1 MEESTAPGSESS
13 LKECSGC
20 EGNDSSGGESSL
32 YGAIGAIVPAAA
44 LEHLAELEK
53 GTTLAWLER
62 TNGEL
67 ARVKT
72 QAAEYLSRVMLPLE
86 GRLASGGLEDT
97 RSPLRKAWHA
107 ALGLLGRPVPLDELP
122 VEEQISYLLSDFQR
136 DITALHE
143 IRQELA
149 ERNCE
154 TGSHIGTMRATVR
167 DAIPRLKKAD
177 AEVSALVAAGGE
189 PGVGFL
195 EARAEL
201 RAATYAYNLAEN
213 VLETLRV
220 YRNNLD
226 VVKDEAEALSS
237 DITFA
242 VEAVR
247 CRYGAALRRSRGG
260 AGAEY
265 EQKASAFKAV
275 LQEQLTKAV
284 PELERAAEEA
294 EAYRAR
300 RDTCEKRLTAD
311 KEMDVEEKF
320 SIREEY
326 EILRG
331 QWLDARAALRANTY
345 VKHVLDLHLDALD
358 DALDDALE
366 TAEEREA
373 RESLPGC
380 CFSGYE
386 VLKSEVSPLLVP
398 AEKRV
403 GEDSME

>member
-1 MEESTAPGSESS
+1 MGDGIEQESESG
-13 LKECSGC
+13 LSGAA
-20 EGNDSSGGESSL
+20 GG
-32 YGAIGAIVPAAA
+32 IVPAAA

-72 QAAEYLSRVMLPLE
+72 LAAEYLSRVVLPLE

-107 ALGLLGRPVPLDELP
+107 ALGLLGRPVPLDGLP
-122 VEEQISYLLSDFQR
+122 VEEQISYLLCDFQR
-136 DITALHE
+136 DITSLYE
-143 IRQELA
+143 MRQELE
-149 ERNCE
+149 ERRSE
-154 TGSHIGTMRATVR
+154 TGSHIDTMRATVR

-177 AEVSALVAAGGE
+177 AEASALVAAGGE
-189 PGVGFL
+189 PGAGFL

-213 VLETLRV
+213 VLETLRC
-220 YRNNLD
+220 YRNHLD
-226 VVKDEAEALSS
+226 VVKEEAEALSS

-265 EQKASAFKAV
+265 EPEYEQKASAFKAA

-294 EAYRAR
+294 ATYRAR

-311 KEMDVEEKF
+311 EEMDVEERF
-320 SIREEY
+320 SITEEY
-326 EILRG
+326 DALRE
-331 QWLDARAALRANTY
+331 QWLGARAALRASTY
-345 VKHVLDLHLDALD
+345 VKHVLELHLDAL
-358 DALDDALE
+358 E
-366 TAEEREA
+366 TADEREAREA

-380 CFSGYE
+380 CFSSYE

-398 AEKRV
+398 AEGCSRMV
-403 GEDSME
+403 REEEP